1 MLLRDAAALRLCFTV
16 TVVEELV
23 EGLRVVLTERLDV
36 LVAVLEG
43 VFCEEGELERVEVI
57 EPLALSS
64 ALRVLLAL
72 IVRVAVLLP
81 LLVRVLV
88 LVAVSLTV
96 PEELLD
102 VRLLA
107 VILEVPVRLREAVD
121 VRDPV
126 VDCVDVRVLVMLL
139 EEEPLAVFV
148 KLALAVR
155 DTELVAV
162 EDFVCDV
169 VPVVVRVDVLVTV
182 SLAVPVEVREDVLVR
197 VDVALPVPD
206 REVVDVFVVVPET
219 VDVALSRALRVE
231 EAVGRNEFV
240 AKLERVLVRVDVP
253 DIVGSAAAPHNSRDP
268 TLSPFNSP
276 SYPSGLK
283 AIREL
288 LTTIASAVAR
298 SEGPPPARPSDKN
311 PSKKQRR
318 FILLWFMLFV
328 FTTNNY
334 AVERTI

>member
-139 EEEPLAVFV
+139 EEEPLAY
-148 KLALAVR
+148 L
-155 DTELVAV
+155 
-162 EDFVCDV
+162 
-169 VPVVVRVDVLVTV
+169 
-182 SLAVPVEVREDVLVR
+182 
-197 VDVALPVPD
+197 
-206 REVVDVFVVVPET
+206 
-219 VDVALSRALRVE
+219 
-231 EAVGRNEFV
+231 
-240 AKLERVLVRVDVP
+240 
-253 DIVGSAAAPHNSRDP
+253 
-268 TLSPFNSP
+268 
-276 SYPSGLK
+276 
-283 AIREL
+283 
-288 LTTIASAVAR
+288 
-298 SEGPPPARPSDKN
+298 
-311 PSKKQRR
+311 
-318 FILLWFMLFV
+318 
-328 FTTNNY
+328 
-334 AVERTI
+334 